1 MKRRRQLR
9 IITVICA
16 VVAIGAGMIYLISGR
31 VTPHLSERMPG
42 IMGKKELKQIRI
54 KKAVDQMSIEEK
66 IGQVL
71 LMDFRMWLT
80 EEEKA
85 EQLKAAAKNTDMEV
99 SNEAQI
105 ADQPEPHGL
114 TVLNEE
120 VRGIIADY
128 HLGNII
134 LFGENCVDPEALTH
148 LTYDLQHAA
157 IDSGN
162 LPLIIGADQEGGNVT
177 RLGNG
182 TCMSGNM
189 AVGASGEPENA
200 HLTGQVIGSELNAV
214 GINCDFAPVADVN
227 SNRDNPVIGMR
238 SFSDDPTLVA
248 EMAAAM
254 AKGLEDTGTIACA
267 KHFPGHGNTD
277 TDSHTGLP
285 LVEESYEEWWACD
298 GVPFKK
304 LAEQG
309 NVGMVMTA
317 HIQYP
322 GLDDTRVKSALD
334 GEEIYLPATLSKTIL
349 TDILKEKLGF
359 QGVVVTDAMNME
371 AIADNFGPE
380 DAVIRALDAGADLV
394 CIPVSLRS
402 LEDLP
407 KLDAIYAAIK
417 SAVSDGML
425 AEERLDDAVMRVVRL
440 KNEAGILTRDYD
452 YDVDAA
458 AKYAADLVGG
468 QKNRAVERQVAEA
481 CINIVYDGIFVPFSP
496 AAGEKIAVFMPY
508 DSEINSARYAFN
520 RMEAEGTTD
529 ALDVNFYSYQ
539 YRSGGAGEMTLPS
552 EEMLQAANEA
562 DYIILGSEQTTTPMR
577 DPGHWLN
584 TIPAAILKAAKTDRI
599 VILCAGLPYQAEK
612 FSAAYPCVMLYN
624 YSGMNEADIYAEKFT
639 GKFGPAVPAGIETVF
654 KNERVPRE
662 KE

>member
-9 IITVICA
+9 IIAVIC
-16 VVAIGAGMIYLISGR
+16 VILAIGVGGICLIINR
-31 VTPHLSERMPG
+31 ALPHLAERTA
-42 IMGKKELKQIRI
+42 GKTEKNEHKPIRI
-54 KKAVDQMSIEEK
+54 EETIGQMSIEEK

-80 EEEKA
+80 EEERAK
-85 EQLKAAAKNTDMEV
+85 QLEAAVKNTDMEV

-105 ADQPEPHGL
+105 AYQPEPHGL

-120 VRGIIADY
+120 IRGIIADY

-134 LFGENCVDPEALTH
+134 LFGENCADPQALTH

-162 LPLIIGADQEGGNVT
+162 FPLIIGTDQEGGNVT

-189 AVGASGEPENA
+189 AVGASKEPENA
-200 HLTGQVIGSELNAV
+200 YLTGQVIGSELNAV

-238 SFSDDPTLVA
+238 SFSDDPALVA

-254 AKGLEDTGTIACA
+254 AKGLKDTDTIACA

-285 LVEESYEEWWACD
+285 LVEENYEEWLACD
-298 GVPFKK
+298 GLPFKN

-349 TDILKEKLGF
+349 TEILKGKLGF
-359 QGVVVTDAMNME
+359 QGVVVTDAMNMD

-380 DAVIRALDAGADLV
+380 EAVIMALDAGADLV
-394 CIPVSLRS
+394 CIPASLRS

-407 KLDAIYAAIK
+407 KLDALYTAIK
-417 SAVSDGML
+417 SAVSDGTL
-425 AEERLDDAVMRVVRL
+425 AEERLDDAVMRVMRL
-440 KNEAGILTRDYD
+440 KEEAGIL
-452 YDVDAA
+452 A
-458 AKYAADLVGG
+458 LHG
-468 QKNRAVERQVAEA
+468 
-481 CINIVYDGIFVPFSP
+481 
-496 AAGEKIAVFMPY
+496 AVFRAAHQV
-508 DSEINSARYAFN
+508 SSTLCR
-520 RMEAEGTTD
+520 R
-529 ALDVNFYSYQ
+529 VNV
-539 YRSGGAGEMTLPS
+539 
-552 EEMLQAANEA
+552 
-562 DYIILGSEQTTTPMR
+562 II
-577 DPGHWLN
+577 
-584 TIPAAILKAAKTDRI
+584 I
-599 VILCAGLPYQAEK
+599 
-612 FSAAYPCVMLYN
+612 
-624 YSGMNEADIYAEKFT
+624 
-639 GKFGPAVPAGIETVF
+639 
-654 KNERVPRE
+654 VPRQDTGLLLQPHDSHHRIIQALLCQCSV
-662 KE
+662 